1 MKLKL
6 ENYIKKTEKDIKN
19 NKVNKDEL
27 LIVIKFFQHERLV
40 HLIVTFFVGISSIL
54 FLIGFLLVENIY
66 LFVLFLITLC
76 LFIPYIFHYYYLENG
91 TQKLYDLYLKS
102 NSKEKIEKL

>member
-6 ENYIKKTEKDIKN
+6 EKYIKKTEKDIKN
-19 NKVNKDEL
+19 NEVNKDEL
-27 LIVIKFFQHERLV
+27 LVVIKFFQHERLV
-40 HLIVTFFVGISSIL
+40 HLMVPFFVGISSIL

-91 TQKLYDLYLKS
+91 TQKLYELYLNKRAY
-102 NSKEKIEKL
+102 